1 MIRGSKFG
9 SLNHGSATGLDI
21 PAATLFWSLS
31 TPESGLVML
40 SVSFVGSDP
49 TRDMQG
55 SGLLLRKISIGAYSA
70 GGNFLI

>member
-1 MIRGSKFG
+1 
-9 SLNHGSATGLDI
+9 
-21 PAATLFWSLS
+21 
-31 TPESGLVML
+31 ML
-40 SVSFVGSDP
+40 TVSFVGSDP